1 MQAHED
7 PQGED
12 ESQTQPAHAS
22 VRGVS
27 LIPPSMTAT
36 HCPCQSNAWFGAVEQ
51 LLDVI
56 LCGANALSPEG
67 EDE

>member
-1 MQAHED
+1 
-7 PQGED
+7 
-12 ESQTQPAHAS
+12 
-22 VRGVS
+22 
-27 LIPPSMTAT
+27 MTAT